1 MRWASVGSL
10 KSSKRSRYRPWVTD
24 GPIAII
30 SALGKELALLRE
42 ATADRTELDLGKVA
56 SKAWQGTLDGHQ
68 VVLAECGMGKVA
80 AAMLTT
86 ALYVAT
92 KPRVFVFTGVAGGL
106 DPNLNVGDVVIGERV
121 VQHDYGL
128 FKPEGLAVYQAGHL
142 PFYHPTDEL
151 GFSPP
156 RTLLDAAA
164 ARVDGIELLP
174 VQGRA
179 PKVTLGVILTGDVFV
194 DSPELRHRLAAELGG
209 QAVEM
214 EGGAV
219 AQVADHLGV
228 PCLIV
233 RSLSDL
239 AGDVAPSPMVF
250 GEFLETASNN
260 SARVVR
266 QLLPIL

>member
-1 MRWASVGSL
+1 MRWASVGSV
-10 KSSKRSRYRPWVTD
+10 KTWKRSRYRPRVAH
-24 GPIAII
+24 GPIAIV
-30 SALGKELALLRE
+30 SALGKELALLRD
-42 ATADRTELDLGKVA
+42 ATHDRLELDLGPV
-56 SKAWQGTLDGHQ
+56 SSRAWQGTLDGHQ

-106 DPNLNVGDVVIGERV
+106 DPNLHVGDVVIGERV
-121 VQHDYGL
+121 IQHDYGL
-128 FKPEGLAVYQAGHL
+128 FKPDGLAVYQAGHL
-142 PFYHPTDEL
+142 PFYRPTEEL

-156 RTLLDAAA
+156 RELLNAAM
-164 ARVDGIELLP
+164 ARVDGIELVP

-179 PKVTLGVILTGDVFV
+179 PRVTRGLILTGDVFV
-194 DSPELRHRLAAELGG
+194 DSPELRNRLASELGG

-228 PCLIV
+228 PCLVV

-239 AGDVAPSPMVF
+239 AGEVAPSPMVF

-260 SARVVR
+260 SAHVVR